1 MGGHNNDQT
10 REDIKWFE
18 KNEDAFLDEEEFL
31 KPRALCQYWRGKVS
45 GSSKEKCQKYDY
57 VHIYK
62 RVKKENKLEKFD
74 TSLKMLTSS
83 LSVRAERNL
92 AEAKKYKEK
101 INQATYKP
109 FV

>member
-1 MGGHNNDQT
+1 
-10 REDIKWFE
+10 
-18 KNEDAFLDEEEFL
+18 
-31 KPRALCQYWRGKVS
+31 
-45 GSSKEKCQKYDY
+45 
-57 VHIYK
+57 
-62 RVKKENKLEKFD
+62 
-74 TSLKMLTSS
+74 MLTSS

>member
-1 MGGHNNDQT
+1 M
-10 REDIKWFE
+10 KWFE

-31 KPRALCQYWRGKVS
+31 KPRALCHWRGKVS